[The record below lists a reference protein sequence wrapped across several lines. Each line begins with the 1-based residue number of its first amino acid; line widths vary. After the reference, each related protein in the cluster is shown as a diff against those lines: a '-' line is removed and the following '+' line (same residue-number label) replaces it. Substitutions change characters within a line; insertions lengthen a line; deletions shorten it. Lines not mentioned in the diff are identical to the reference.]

1 MVSGAVSELEQRFEG
16 AGYGALKGEVADVVV
31 SAIEPIRNRTEEL
44 LSDPAELDRLL
55 ADGAA
60 RAAAVAE
67 QTLASVYDRIGFLKP
82 GR

>member
-1 MVSGAVSELEQRFEG
+1 VASLEARFEG

-55 ADGAA
+55 AAGAA

-67 QTLASVYDRIGFLKP
+67 QTLENVYERVGFLKP
-82 GR
+82 SR